1 MRPRKAKQRKTAN
14 YKAPDERKQHNTHT
28 HTHSLSLC
36 LSLYVGNPKND
47 RLAVNIW
54 NLYKKGGFYR

>member
-1 MRPRKAKQRKTAN
+1 MKENNTK
-14 YKAPDERKQHNTHT
+14 HTHT
-28 HTHSLSLC
+28 HTLSLSLS

-47 RLAVNIW
+47 RLAVNIR